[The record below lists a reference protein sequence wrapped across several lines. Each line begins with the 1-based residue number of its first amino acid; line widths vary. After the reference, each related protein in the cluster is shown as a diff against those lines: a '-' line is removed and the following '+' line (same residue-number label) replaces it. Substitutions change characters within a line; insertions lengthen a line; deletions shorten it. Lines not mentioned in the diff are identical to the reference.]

1 MTEPL
6 LKGAVHETM
15 TRPPVVPLITTVG
28 ALGAFGAVAAMIS
41 AEGTD
46 GAPVPAWFVAE
57 ILNRYEVP
65 GTSPDTVAEVL
76 VEVPSANT
84 IHVTAL
90 ELYSIW

>member
-28 ALGAFGAVAAMIS
+28 ALGACGAAAAMIGS
-41 AEGTD
+41 VGED
-46 GAPVPAWFVAE
+46 EVPVPAWLIAE
-57 ILNRYEVP
+57 MRKRYEVP